1 MGAPRA
7 IGRPVARSNLGV
19 KQLVTLLGEWESAYA
34 AYAALAARIR
44 LLIDDGRI
52 ATYTRLPAER
62 ILADALGRSRT
73 TVVSAYGALREAGYL
88 VSVRGSGSVAMLPR
102 RGPGAVAEIDFAHA
116 VPEPVPGLEAIIER
130 VTGNVPDLLRRP
142 GLDLVGDPLLRRRIA
157 DRYTDRGLPTTPAQ
171 IVVTLGGQHAIA
183 LVARTLLR
191 RADRVVVET
200 PTYPHAYE
208 AIAEAGGRLVSTPV
222 TAAGWDMDHFLEI
235 LNRMRPEMAYCIPD
249 FQNPT
254 GASMPSAHRER
265 LADAARRA
273 GTALLVDETTAELDI
288 DRRTDHFP
296 FAAHAPVRSS
306 VPVVTI
312 GSLGKTVW
320 SGLRVGWIRADEDI
334 VDRIVRRRPAG
345 DLGSPIIDQQIAA
358 EVLAGYDDLLAVRSA
373 QLRIGRDTLT
383 GLLRNHLPEWEIPDV
398 NGGLAMWVGLG
409 APLSSALAAAALN
422 RGVRISAGPKF
433 GVDGAHERYIRVPFT
448 EDADDLAA
456 GVDVLRDVWASLD
469 RPGAPDAL
477 TRPA

>member
-19 KQLVTLLGEWESAYA
+19 KQLVTLLGEWESGDA

-130 VTGNVPDLLRRP
+130 VTSNVPDLLRRP

-222 TAAGWDMDHFLEI
+222 TAAGWDPRWPI
-235 LNRMRPEMAYCIPD
+235 AYRISRTRRVPRCRP
-249 FQNPT
+249 PT
-254 GASMPSAHRER
+254 ESGSPT
-265 LADAARRA
+265 RRA
-273 GTALLVDETTAELDI
+273 GPGPRCSST
-288 DRRTDHFP
+288 RRLPSSTSI
-296 FAAHAPVRSS
+296 VGRTISRS
-306 VPVVTI
+306 P
-312 GSLGKTVW
+312 
-320 SGLRVGWIRADEDI
+320 RM
-334 VDRIVRRRPAG
+334 RR
-345 DLGSPIIDQQIAA
+345 
-358 EVLAGYDDLLAVRSA
+358 
-373 QLRIGRDTLT
+373 
-383 GLLRNHLPEWEIPDV
+383 
-398 NGGLAMWVGLG
+398 
-409 APLSSALAAAALN
+409 
-422 RGVRISAGPKF
+422 
-433 GVDGAHERYIRVPFT
+433 
-448 EDADDLAA
+448 
-456 GVDVLRDVWASLD
+456 
-469 RPGAPDAL
+469 
-477 TRPA
+477 